1 LYLIERQHL
10 DLCNEPLSYNLSN
23 PSFAQ
28 SKLSCQFLIIPSI
41 ERITNLFIAMI
52 HLANIEPIATK
63 LLVEVRGKALRVLLI
78 EIEGGRGELDKL
90 MVVSHEVNSQT
101 GPLAAVSQSR
111 NESNDQSW
119 YHTDTKFHAP

>member
-1 LYLIERQHL
+1 
-10 DLCNEPLSYNLSN
+10 
-23 PSFAQ
+23 
-28 SKLSCQFLIIPSI
+28 
-41 ERITNLFIAMI
+41 MI

-90 MVVSHEVNSQT
+90 MVVSHEVNSQI